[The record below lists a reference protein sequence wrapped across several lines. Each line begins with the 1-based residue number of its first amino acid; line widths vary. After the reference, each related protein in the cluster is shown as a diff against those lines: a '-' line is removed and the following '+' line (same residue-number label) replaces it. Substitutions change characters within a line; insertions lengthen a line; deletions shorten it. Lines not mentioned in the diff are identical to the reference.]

1 MAIFLL
7 AVNEIIFRYP
17 SNNRHDNYTSCVFH
31 WHYKC
36 YYEKLERVIEMI
48 TWSWNADTMRKIIS
62 GQNHIMQRQSQ
73 IMLLIRLFLICQC
86 CLCHHGTHK
95 HIWKKIYGSYLNK
108 KFWNSLPLISVRN
121 YTVVLCNDSMGNSF
135 FFLWTLWC
143 CLKRPYDKNLSTFQQ
158 PMMFGSR
165 DIVLRMWLPRISLW
179 CWCSSTFCGRC
190 AYVGRNS
197 CELSHTHTCKL
208 FSTPHF
214 LTSVFPRLWFNRA
227 MC

>member
-1 MAIFLL
+1 MK
-7 AVNEIIFRYP
+7 IIFRYH

-62 GQNHIMQRQSQ
+62 GQNHIMQHQSQ
-73 IMLLIRLFLICQC
+73 IMLLIRWFPICQC

-95 HIWKKIYGSYLNK
+95 HIWKKIYGSYPNK

-143 CLKRPYDKNLSTFQQ
+143 CLKRPYDKKSFNISTAYDVRF
-158 PMMFGSR
+158 SR
-165 DIVLRMWLPRISLW
+165 YRPSNVITEDFALVLVFINFLW
-179 CWCSSTFCGRC
+179 AVCVCRKQLLWTEPHTYMQVIQYTAFPHFS
-190 AYVGRNS
+190 
-197 CELSHTHTCKL
+197 LSHTL
-208 FSTPHF
+208 I
-214 LTSVFPRLWFNRA
+214 
-227 MC
+227 